1 MTTAGRMELFRLELE
16 ALAARA
22 LAAGV
27 VLTLEVAPQRPLAMG
42 NYALRAEA
50 RVCNAVYRGRALSPD
65 DRRWRCATCGH
76 HFCVCVGDEGRC
88 PTCYLFNCVCGGEGR

>member
-50 RVCNAVYRGRALSPD
+50 RVCNAVYRGRVLPD
-65 DRRWRCATCGH
+65 VLDRERMVGTGCTVCGRTLVGCTCGK
-76 HFCVCVGDEGRC
+76 E
-88 PTCYLFNCVCGGEGR
+88 EA